1 MTVNKAGGFMKE
13 KDRKRFNLL
22 REIGCIACLKLGK
35 YETPVIHHIR
45 KNTGLGI
52 RPKHDQTIP
61 LCPGHHN
68 MGNKSVHLNKK
79 IFVEMFGTEQE
90 LLNEVNEKIK
100 QLERNDIFY
109 GKGNK

>member
-1 MTVNKAGGFMKE
+1 MIGILIYILSLTYNTLLFKF
-13 KDRKRFNLL
+13 DRN
-22 REIGCIACLKLGK
+22 IDAIKLGK

-52 RPKHDQTIP
+52 RPKHDETIP